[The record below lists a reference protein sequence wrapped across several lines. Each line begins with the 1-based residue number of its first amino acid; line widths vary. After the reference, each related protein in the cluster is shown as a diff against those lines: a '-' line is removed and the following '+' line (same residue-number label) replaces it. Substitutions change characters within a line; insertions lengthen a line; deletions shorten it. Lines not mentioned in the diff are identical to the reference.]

1 MPCRAYLVTMSLS
14 AKLTFSQ
21 VGLIVSIIIYL
32 AVRGFFV
39 IVNIGV
45 LWTQA
50 GGFLSIAFPLAPVIV
65 LGFAACVASY
75 GYSYLGLW
83 VMDRNQYFLGAFF
96 IFLGVI
102 LIPGGL
108 AVYSWVFFPLLP

>member
-1 MPCRAYLVTMSLS
+1 MSLS

-21 VGLIVSIIIYL
+21 VGIFISIIVYL

-39 IVNIGV
+39 ILNIGL

-50 GGFLSIAFPLAPVIV
+50 GGFLSIAFPLIPVMV

-75 GYSYLGLW
+75 GFSYLGLW
-83 VMDRNQYFLGAFF
+83 VMDKTQHLLGAFF
-96 IFLGVI
+96 ILLGVI
-102 LIPGGL
+102 LVPGGL
-108 AVYSWVFFPLLP
+108 GVYSWFSFPLLT

>member
-1 MPCRAYLVTMSLS
+1 MSIS
-14 AKLTFSQ
+14 ARLTFSQ
-21 VGLIVSIIIYL
+21 VGLFVSIIVYL

-39 IVNIGV
+39 VLNIGL

-50 GGFLSIAFPLAPVIV
+50 GGFLSIAFPLIPVIV
-65 LGFAACVASY
+65 MGFTACVVSY

-83 VMDRNQYFLGAFF
+83 VMDHNQPLLGMLL

-102 LIPGGL
+102 LIPGALG
-108 AVYSWVFFPLLP
+108 VYSWVYFPLLT

>member
-1 MPCRAYLVTMSLS
+1 MSIS
-14 AKLTFSQ
+14 ARLTFSQ
-21 VGLIVSIIIYL
+21 VGLFVSIIVYL

-39 IVNIGV
+39 VLNIGL

-50 GGFLSIAFPLAPVIV
+50 GGFLSIAFPLIPVIV
-65 LGFAACVASY
+65 MGFTACVVSY

-83 VMDRNQYFLGAFF
+83 LMDHDQPLLGILL
-96 IFLGVI
+96 IFAGVI

-108 AVYSWVFFPLLP
+108 GVYSWFAFPLLT

>member
-1 MPCRAYLVTMSLS
+1 MSLS
-14 AKLTFSQ
+14 ARLTFSQ
-21 VGLIVSIIIYL
+21 VGIFASIIVYL

-39 IVNIGV
+39 ILNIGL

-65 LGFAACVASY
+65 LGFAACAVSY

-83 VMDRNQYFLGAFF
+83 VMDHDQF
-96 IFLGVI
+96 FLGVI
-102 LIPGGL
+102 FIILGVILVPGGL
-108 AVYSWVFFPLLP
+108 GVYSWIYFPLLT

>member
-1 MPCRAYLVTMSLS
+1 MSIS
-14 AKLTFSQ
+14 ARLTFSQ
-21 VGLIVSIIIYL
+21 VGLFVSIIVYL

-39 IVNIGV
+39 VLNIGL

-50 GGFLSIAFPLAPVIV
+50 GGFLSIAFPLIPVIV
-65 LGFAACVASY
+65 MGFTACVVSY

-83 VMDRNQYFLGAFF
+83 VMDHNQPILGILL

-102 LIPGGL
+102 LIPGALG
-108 AVYSWVFFPLLP
+108 VYSWVYFPFLT

>member
-1 MPCRAYLVTMSLS
+1 MLVIMSLS

-21 VGLIVSIIIYL
+21 VGLLVSILVYL
-32 AVRGFFV
+32 IVRGFFV
-39 IVNIGV
+39 VVNLGL

-65 LGFAACVASY
+65 LGFATCVVSY

-83 VMDRNQYFLGAFF
+83 LMDKDLYIPGLLA
-96 IFLGVI
+96 ILLGVI
-102 LIPGGL
+102 IVPGGL
-108 AVYSWVFFPLLP
+108 AVYSWFFFPVLT

>member
-1 MPCRAYLVTMSLS
+1 MSLS
-14 AKLTFSQ
+14 ARLTFSQ
-21 VGLIVSIIIYL
+21 VGIFISIIVYL
-32 AVRGFFV
+32 VVRGYFV
-39 IVNIGV
+39 ILNIGL

-50 GGFLSIAFPLAPVIV
+50 GGFLSIAFPLSPVIV
-65 LGFAACVASY
+65 LGFAACVAAY

-83 VMDRNQYFLGAFF
+83 VMDNNQYFLGILL

-108 AVYSWVFFPLLP
+108 GVYSWIAFPLLS

>member
-1 MPCRAYLVTMSLS
+1 MSLS

-21 VGLIVSIIIYL
+21 IGILVSIIVYL

-39 IVNIGV
+39 ILNIGL

-50 GGFLSIAFPLAPVIV
+50 GGFLSIAFPLIPVIV
-65 LGFAACVASY
+65 LGFAACVVAY

-83 VMDRNQYFLGAFF
+83 FMDHNQYLLGVFF
-96 IFLGVI
+96 ILLGVI
-102 LIPGGL
+102 LVPGGIG
-108 AVYSWVFFPLLP
+108 VYSWFAFPLIT